1 MAVLHVRDIP
11 DPLYQRMQKVAKGHG
26 RSLSAEVIALF
37 EEAVRADDLRRQQT
51 RLLGSIRASR
61 WTPPRGTPDAAA
73 MLRAARAE
81 REAELPHPS
90 KQ

>member
-11 DPLYQRMQKVAKGHG
+11 DPLSRRMQKVAKSHG

-37 EEAVRADDLRRQQT
+37 EGAVRADDLRRQQT
-51 RLLGSIRASR
+51 ELLKAIRANR
-61 WTPPRGTPDAAA
+61 WTPPRGAPNAAA

-81 REAELPHPS
+81 REAEAPRPS
-90 KQ
+90 KR